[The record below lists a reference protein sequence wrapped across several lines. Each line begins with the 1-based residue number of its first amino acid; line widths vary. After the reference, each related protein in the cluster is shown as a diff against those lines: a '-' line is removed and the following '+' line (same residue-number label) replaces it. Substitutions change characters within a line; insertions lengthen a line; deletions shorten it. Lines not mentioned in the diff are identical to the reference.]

1 MMPVEEFT
9 HYNNFEVLGLEELD
23 VIDFDGFLATACG
36 LQRSQT
42 EPENNGIRERSGH
55 VEISQSVP
63 NEDGDDWRRGF
74 SMDLLKVPHDPFVAS
89 VMGGQIHDLMGG
101 QTHDLMG
108 GQAQDSPIAID
119 RQLSNFTL
127 LTMVDDSARGPIEAE
142 STTGKLKSRKRSR
155 ETTPAPRKRKAASDD
170 VERDDITNYVQMCR
184 LFGRSGNHLNEDFLR
199 SLMHTL
205 FETEATNWE
214 AQLNSSRR
222 ASFIEDMCKSGDILV
237 KGLFCFLSFVDFL
250 KTQEGKV
257 AWDKRKENFESSFQG
272 SIYRVLTDKDAH
284 SDETFRRNPELMR
297 SLYDSHACLLFL
309 VKKRGMRLW
318 RNLCFFLMIVSCIEG
333 RGVYHGRTSNGL
345 SMPHKCY
352 RYMIEKLGGRDYRSE
367 TDKQLGQAG
376 RELVATF
383 E

>member
-1 MMPVEEFT
+1 V
-9 HYNNFEVLGLEELD
+9 
-23 VIDFDGFLATACG
+23 
-36 LQRSQT
+36 
-42 EPENNGIRERSGH
+42 
-55 VEISQSVP
+55 
-63 NEDGDDWRRGF
+63 
-74 SMDLLKVPHDPFVAS
+74 DLLKVPLDPFVAS
-89 VMGGQIHDLMGG
+89 LMGG
-101 QTHDLMG
+101 QTHEVE
-108 GQAQDSPIAID
+108 
-119 RQLSNFTL
+119 RQLSDFAF
-127 LTMVDDSARGPIEAE
+127 LTMGNDSTRGANVAE
-142 STTGKLKSRKRSR
+142 STTGKRKSRKRPR
-155 ETTPAPRKRKAASDD
+155 DATETAPAPKKRKAASDD
-170 VERDDITNYVQMCR
+170 GDDTTNYVQMCR
-184 LFGRSGNHLNEDFLR
+184 LFGHSGNHLNEDFLR
-199 SLMHTL
+199 SLMRTL
-205 FETEATNWE
+205 FETEARNWE

-222 ASFIEDMCKSGDILV
+222 ASFIEDMCKSCDILI
-237 KGLFCFLSFVDFL
+237 KGLFCFMSFLDFL

-284 SDETFRRNPELMR
+284 SDETFRRNPELMQ
-297 SLYDSHACLLFL
+297 SLYDSHACLSFL
-309 VKKRGMRLW
+309 IKKKGMRLW